1 MTSRVLSLA
10 VVCAYVPLF
19 HRLGPGAVIIIVASC
34 ALPLA
39 CIWFS
44 EPIGEAT
51 RGFVKASPPALVWF
65 LGWIT
70 LLMPLFLKL
79 VVLSVFG

>member
-1 MTSRVLSLA
+1 VKSRVLSLA
-10 VVCAYVPLF
+10 VVCAYVLLF
-19 HRLGPGAVIIIVASC
+19 HRLGPAIVITIVASC

-44 EPIGEAT
+44 ELIGEAT
-51 RGFVKASPPALVWF
+51 GTFVQASPPFLVWF

-70 LLMPLFLKL
+70 LLVPLFLKL